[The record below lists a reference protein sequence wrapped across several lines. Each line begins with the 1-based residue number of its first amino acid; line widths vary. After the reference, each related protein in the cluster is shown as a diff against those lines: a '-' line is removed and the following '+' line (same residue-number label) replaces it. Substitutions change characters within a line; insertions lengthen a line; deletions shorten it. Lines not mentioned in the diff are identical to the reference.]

1 MDKQKKEVTMKIA
14 VFQAAIMC
22 LFIGGCMQS
31 LPDYQIP
38 VSVEPISEKNLST
51 LSSDKKLGLSYEQK
65 TFIMR
70 VFAPRASQVI
80 IEIFDKHDDAQG
92 RKFYMQRDDVGVWE
106 YKSRENLWG
115 KYYGYYVHGK
125 EGPHENYRPD
135 VLIADPYS
143 EAVVSQNHYTH
154 PAKTII
160 LQDEFDWEG
169 DTWLTPENPQ
179 DLIIYE
185 AHLRDLTIDPSAGVE
200 AAGAYMGLCEEG
212 KPGGLNYLR
221 NLGVNA
227 VEFLPLHDFA
237 NVEIPFQKEADGF
250 FNTWNPYERN
260 HWGYMTSYFFA
271 PESYYASDATMEPG
285 AYNGIHGQQVR
296 EMKTMV
302 KTLHQAGIAV
312 ILDVVYNHVSQY
324 DYNPFKLIDKK
335 YYFHLDT
342 NWHYLSVSGC
352 GNDFRTDRLMAR
364 KMIVESVKHWMTEYH
379 IDGFRF
385 DLAAMIDEET
395 LAEIRREAQKI
406 NPNVILIA
414 EPWGGGYKPARFS
427 EMGYAAWND
436 HFRNGIKGQNPDT
449 RPGYLFSRF
458 DDGVKKDDA
467 YRFFMGTLK
476 KDGGLFQTS
485 AHSVNYLE
493 SHDDHTFGDFVR
505 LALKKVDHHSVIK
518 DMKEHIKLGPTALNI
533 SKFGAFMLAS
543 SQGIMMI
550 HSGQEYARSKVIA
563 KTDVPDPDVGKIDHN
578 SYNKDNETN
587 YINYDHIHLNKA
599 LYDYYVSLIH
609 FRHAFPELRKADRKY
624 LKSMQSENCPM
635 GMGYQVLPHGKMREI
650 IVLANGCNEK
660 TALFLLPEGRW
671 DIYVNHSK
679 ASLTPLSK
687 GILGQ
692 ITLPPTS
699 GMILMRHGS

>member
-1 MDKQKKEVTMKIA
+1 MKNGVFRVA
-14 VFQAAIMC
+14 VIC
-22 LFIGGCMQS
+22 LFLGGCMQS
-31 LPDYQIP
+31 LPDYKNP
-38 VSVEPISEKNLST
+38 VSVEPISEKIMNKLR
-51 LSSDKKLGLSYEQK
+51 SDKQMGLSYEKK
-65 TFIMR
+65 TFAMR
-70 VFAPRASQVI
+70 VFAPRATQVI
-80 IEIFDKHDDAQG
+80 IEIFDKHDDVKG
-92 RKFYMQRDDVGVWE
+92 ERFYMHRDADGVWE
-106 YKSRENLWG
+106 YKSREDLWG
-115 KYYGYYVHGK
+115 KYYGYYVYGNESPD
-125 EGPHENYRPD
+125 EGFRPN

-143 EAVVSQNHYTH
+143 EAVLSQNHYTH

-160 LQDEFDWEG
+160 IKDDFDWEG
-169 DTWLTPENPQ
+169 DSWLTPDDPR

-185 AHLRDLTIDPSAGVE
+185 THIRDMTIHPSARVE
-200 AAGAYMGLCEEG
+200 QAGTYLGLTEEG
-212 KPGGLNYLR
+212 KPGGMNYLR

-227 VEFLPLHDFA
+227 VQFLPLHDFA
-237 NVEIPFQKEADGF
+237 NIEIPYKKEADGF
-250 FNTWNPYERN
+250 YNTWNPYERN

-271 PESYYASDATMEPG
+271 PESYYASGGTMEPG
-285 AYNGIHGQQVR
+285 AYNGIYGQQLR

-302 KTLHQAGIAV
+302 KSLHEAGIAV

-342 NWHYLSVSGC
+342 AWNYLSVSGC
-352 GNDFRTDRLMAR
+352 GNDFRTEQLMAR
-364 KMIVESVKHWMTEYH
+364 KMIIESIKHWMTEYH

-395 LAEIRREAQKI
+395 LAEIQREAQKI

-436 HFRNGIKGQNPDT
+436 QFRNGIKGQNPDS
-449 RPGYLFSRF
+449 RPGFIFSRY
-458 DDGVKKDDA
+458 DEGVDRKNA
-467 YRFFMGTLK
+467 YRFFLGTLV
-476 KDGGLFQTS
+476 KDGGLFKNS

-505 LALKKVDHHSVIK
+505 LALKGVHHNTVIS
-518 DMKEHIKLGPTALNI
+518 DLNQHIKLSPNALNI
-533 SKFGAFMLAS
+533 SKLGAFILAS

-563 KTDVPDPDVGKIDHN
+563 KTDAPDPNQGKIDHN

-587 YINYDHIHLNKA
+587 YINYEHIHLNKA

-609 FRHAFPELRKADRKY
+609 FRHAFPELRKADREF
-624 LKSMQSENCPM
+624 LKVLSSENCTL
-635 GMGYQVLPHGKMREI
+635 GMGYQVLPHANMREI
-650 IVLANGCNEK
+650 IVLVNGCNEK
-660 TALFLLPEGRW
+660 TSLFLLPEGRW
-671 DIYVNHSK
+671 DIYADHSR
-679 ASLTPLSK
+679 ASLTPISK

-692 ITLPPTS
+692 ITLPPIS
-699 GMILMRHGS
+699 GMVLMRHGS